1 MYVVVK
7 GGRGDKERREGGEK
21 VLFFS
26 SARLRGGPSVGEGSE
41 SYTQGFAATLRGGSS
56 KQALFR
62 RQDSCGTAR
71 FRPLPVFF

>member
-26 SARLRGGPSVGEGSE
+26 SARLRGGPSVGEGSK
-41 SYTQGFAATLRGGSS
+41 SYIQGFAATIRGGSS
-56 KQALFR
+56 KQDLFR
-62 RQDSCGTAR
+62 RQGFPGLAM